1 MAIVNSDLTNANLA
15 SAIINYSTDFSG
27 SDFTGA
33 NFRNN
38 NGRGENATYWRDSID
53 WTGATCPDGSK
64 STGRCNPIPW

>member
-27 SDFTGA
+27 SDFAGA

-38 NGRGENATYWRDSID
+38 DSPAPATTVS
-53 WTGATCPDGSK
+53 TTPP
-64 STGRCNPIPW
+64 TGRLPRR